1 MSDFG
6 EPIQTVSTYY
16 KLNSGESAKYTIEL
30 SPNEYLGKDGI
41 IGFVPDNPEPYT
53 FFSVQKD
60 QKEKLDPIV
69 GLPNQ

>member
-1 MSDFG
+1 MSDFN
-6 EPIQTVSTYY
+6 EPIQTVSSYY
-16 KLNSGESAKYTIEL
+16 KTNSGESAKYTIEL

-60 QKEKLDPIV
+60 KKEKLDPIV